1 MRPPLLLLFHF
12 SHFTTIG
19 AAAPR
24 FWTTTSGGPR
34 TTLAQYAQRSAP
46 PPRVAVSDVV
56 WRPRGFVVGLGRQP
70 PVPWVGFLRSLQ
82 ESLSNPLLH
91 REERPTR
98 VTMGVWRRRKQNSQ
112 KLVLC
117 GGYSPHCIGDSQGLK
132 YDYMSHERIM
142 SCIEAFKKFTLTL
155 YCSCS
160 SVCSSASIAG
170 AEISFWSGC
179 CYVKCAQN
187 VICYTSK

>member
-24 FWTTTSGGPR
+24 FWTTTSRDPR
-34 TTLAQYAQRSAP
+34 TTLAQCAQRSAP
-46 PPRVAVSDVV
+46 PPRVAVSNVV

-98 VTMGVWRRRKQNSQ
+98 VTMGVWRKRKQNSQ
-112 KLVLC
+112 MPVLC
-117 GGYSPHCIGDSQGLK
+117 EGGGDSQGLK
-132 YDYMSHERIM
+132 YYHINYERINTNGKM
-142 SCIEAFKKFTLTL
+142 P
-155 YCSCS
+155 
-160 SVCSSASIAG
+160 
-170 AEISFWSGC
+170 
-179 CYVKCAQN
+179 QN
-187 VICYTSK
+187 TILKT